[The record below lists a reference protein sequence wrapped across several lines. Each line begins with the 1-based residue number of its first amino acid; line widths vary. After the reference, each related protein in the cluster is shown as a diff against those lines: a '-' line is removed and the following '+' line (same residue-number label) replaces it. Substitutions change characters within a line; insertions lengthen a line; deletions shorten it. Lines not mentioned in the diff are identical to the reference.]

1 MLTLGAQ
8 EHLQQS
14 TNLKRWHATR
24 ANATLYRKL
33 LNTIWR
39 KENRQNLIKTW
50 NFTIYDKYVDSK
62 KKKKKKSNLKASEIA
77 VCTWFTFSSKS
88 FCRIFCLAS
97 SNGSPEL
104 RCAKLVGKG
113 SKTGKPIG
121 GVCTTARAKAAT
133 TVFLETPILN
143 FPFNH
148 KTRSQI
154 AVYLKRTHY
163 VLRLALPARYK

>member
-1 MLTLGAQ
+1 MQHCIGSCLIPSGARRTGKTSSKLGIS
-8 EHLQQS
+8 LFMI
-14 TNLKRWHATR
+14 
-24 ANATLYRKL
+24 
-33 LNTIWR
+33 NTWI
-39 KENRQNLIKTW
+39 Q
-50 NFTIYDKYVDSK
+50 
-62 KKKKKKSNLKASEIA
+62 KKKKKSNLKASEIA